1 MLSEEVDLRI
11 ESFDRFLSRI
21 VSLIPPHL
29 YEHTLSE
36 DAMHTTTDE
45 GSSKYYKVRINI

>member
-1 MLSEEVDLRI
+1 MSTEEEDLRI

-21 VSLIPPHL
+21 VSLIPAHL

-36 DAMHTTTDE
+36 DAMHSSATDE
-45 GSSKYYKVRINI
+45 GSSKYYKV